1 MAAAHVGVSGEDIMD
16 YTTQLGANG
25 KYIETKMHNPVTKE
39 LALKSQA
46 DANELAA
53 QHNLERFLVDVRNI
67 STQTGTLGD
76 VMVAKELPQTGL
88 SVSSRIAILASPHDD
103 QHDFIETTAQ
113 NRGVILRVF
122 KKEDAAVAWL
132 SE

>member
-1 MAAAHVGVSGEDIMD
+1 MD
-16 YTTQLGANG
+16 YTIQLSANR
-25 KYIETKMHNPVTKE
+25 KYVETKMHNPVTEE

-53 QHNLERFLVDVRNI
+53 QHNLKRFLVDVRNI

-76 VMVAKELPQTGL
+76 FIVAKKLPETGL
-88 SVSSRIAILASPHDD
+88 PLSSQIAILASPNDN

-113 NRGVILRVF
+113 NRGIILRVF
-122 KKEDAAVAWL
+122 KEEDAAVAWL